1 MSLVYR
7 NASDQGIMPSN
18 REENEVLF
26 ESIKAGK
33 KASKR
38 LVEGNMPYVIR
49 MVELF
54 IEDTPTYAYLR
65 DDLMSEGFLT
75 LTKIANLMSH
85 EDVPEEQYFP
95 QALMSVALKNAFL
108 NLVRLEKEVP
118 LAPSMVENL
127 CYSTVAEEEL
137 MMDIISLCENDMERQ
152 MVVFNCVGM
161 ESDRVAELVG
171 CTPRQLRSMKE
182 RLAKRCYEVLEI
194 S

>member
-1 MSLVYR
+1 
-7 NASDQGIMPSN
+7 MPSN